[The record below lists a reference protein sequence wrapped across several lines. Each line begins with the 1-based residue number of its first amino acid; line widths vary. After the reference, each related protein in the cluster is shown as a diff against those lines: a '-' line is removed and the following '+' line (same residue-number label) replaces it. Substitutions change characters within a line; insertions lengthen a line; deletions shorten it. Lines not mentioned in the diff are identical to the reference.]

1 MKKERHQAALGAAI
15 DVPHLPLH
23 SSLLQAAY
31 RHLPRS
37 LSRQIMLLTTLCLMV
52 SILSYG
58 AYTAQKQTDL
68 LRTTITTHMA
78 ALAQNLATVDA
89 QFLLVDD
96 LVSIESVSMQ
106 TAATPSVLLLE
117 VMDTSGKLLS
127 EVVYEKGHAAPR
139 FSHATR
145 QVPKIAQPITLI
157 EKPLA
162 NTIQAERRSAWH
174 PIIAGSLVGWVRV
187 SYQLDSLN
195 QAAIAIWTQAILVI
209 VLALGVMLGLLTLL
223 LRPPM
228 RALALATQFATDLDH
243 ALGAKID
250 VSSEATEIQ
259 ALGSALN
266 QVSARLFAQN
276 RALNNQKFAL
286 DQHAIVS
293 ITDLNGTICY
303 ANDFF
308 CEITG
313 YLRSELVGKNHRIIN
328 SGFHSDA
335 FFKAL
340 WATVTSGKV
349 WHGAIKN
356 RSKNGKHYWVDSTIV
371 PLLDAEGIP
380 EQYIAIR
387 TDITEIKD
395 FESSLQE
402 AKANAEAATLAK
414 SQFLANMSHEIRT
427 PMNAILGMLKLLK
440 NTELSTQQLDYTSK
454 TEGAAQSL
462 LGLLND
468 ILDFSKMEAGKMELN
483 PEPFRVDRLLRDLA
497 VVLSAN
503 VGAKQLEVL
512 FDIDPATPKGLV
524 GDMLRLRQVLINLAG
539 NAIKFTATG
548 EVVVQIKVL
557 AKVGIDTTLHI
568 SIRDSGI
575 GISAENQQH
584 IFDGFS
590 QAEAST
596 TRRFGGTGLGLS
608 ICKRLV
614 EMMGGQLML
623 DSEPSKGSTFHF
635 TLTLPATEEL
645 PNDADQPYLPRSSL
659 ENLQV
664 LVVDD
669 HATAREM
676 MLNMVRSLGW
686 QADEARGG
694 GEALA
699 MVEARANTAQAGYQ
713 VIFMDWKMPDIDGW
727 EVSLRIRQMSL
738 IADAPIIVMVTT
750 HGRELLA
757 QRSSEEQAAL
767 NGFLV
772 KPVTASMLFDA
783 VVDAKVGLLNQQVS
797 VPRTAGGKP
806 QRLAG
811 LHVLVVEDNLLNQQV
826 AQELLNAEGA
836 QVELAANGQLGID
849 AITKTPR
856 PFDVVLMDLQMPIM
870 DGYTATH
877 IIRHGMGL
885 TALPIIAM
893 TANAMASDREA
904 CLAAG
909 MNDHIGK
916 PFDLAHLVN
925 ILQSQVRH
933 AHRQVAASLVD
944 ASRSVIE
951 NVLPKEDEVDTV
963 GALERLGNN
972 TALYARVLQ
981 SFLVEISNVPDQL
994 DALLHA
1000 GNQAEACRLMHTV
1013 KGLSATV
1020 GASYLAAVA
1029 KNAENTLKQAADTF
1043 AGDDLAA
1050 QIRVAVISSTKVI
1063 TQVAQGTAPPAMV
1076 MTEQGLDTQQLV
1088 VDIQELHVLL
1098 RCSDMLAFDVHAR
1111 LQKTHA
1117 RTAAGE
1123 LKALYD
1129 AMGAFDFMRG
1139 LKQCETLLQKYG
1151 ALN

>member
-1 MKKERHQAALGAAI
+1 MILIKKNPRQAALNAGI
-15 DVPHLPLH
+15 DLPHSPLQN
-23 SSLLQAAY
+23 SWLNAVRSY
-31 RHLPRS
+31 LPRS
-37 LSRQIMLLTTLCLMV
+37 LSRQIMLLSTLCLMV
-52 SILSYG
+52 SILGYG

-68 LRTTITTHMA
+68 LRTTITMHMA
-78 ALAQNLATVDA
+78 ALAQHLATVA
-89 QFLLVDD
+89 GQFLLVDD
-96 LVSIESVSMQ
+96 SVSIELVSMQ
-106 TAATPSVLLLE
+106 TATSPSVLLVE
-117 VMDTSGKLLS
+117 VMDASGKLLS
-127 EVVYEKGHAAPR
+127 EVAYEKEHAVPK
-139 FSHATR
+139 FSKETR
-145 QVPKIAQPITLI
+145 QVPKTAQALTLF

-162 NTIQAERRSAWH
+162 NRVQVERYSAWH

-187 SYQLDSLN
+187 TYQLDSLE
-195 QAAIAIWTQAILVI
+195 QAAIAIWAQALLVV
-209 VLALGVMLGLLTLL
+209 VLAMMLMLGLLTLL

-228 RALALATQFATDLDH
+228 RALQQATQFATDLDH
-243 ALGAKID
+243 SLGAKID
-250 VSSEATEIQ
+250 VSNEATEIQ

-313 YLRSELVGKNHRIIN
+313 YLRSELIGKNHRIIN
-328 SGFHSDA
+328 SGFHSAA
-335 FFKAL
+335 FFETL
-340 WATVTSGKV
+340 WATISSGKV

-356 RSKNGKHYWVDSTIV
+356 RSKNGEHYWVDSTIV
-371 PLLDAEGIP
+371 PLLDADGIP

-395 FESSLQE
+395 FEFSLQE
-402 AKANAEAATLAK
+402 AKATAEAATLAK

-440 NTELSTQQLDYTSK
+440 NTELSHQQLDYTSK

-483 PEPFRVDRLLRDLA
+483 PEPFRVDRLLRDLS

-503 VGAKQLEVL
+503 IGLKPLEVL
-512 FDIDPATPKGLV
+512 FDIDPATPKGMI
-524 GDMLRLRQVLINLAG
+524 GDMLRLRQILINLAG
-539 NAIKFTATG
+539 NAIKFTAAG
-548 EVVVQIKVL
+548 EVVIQIKVL

-614 EMMGGQLML
+614 EMMGGELML
-623 DSEPSKGSTFHF
+623 DSELDQGSDFHF
-635 TLTLPATEEL
+635 TLTMPATDEL
-645 PNDADQPYLPRSSL
+645 PKDADQPYLPTPAL
-659 ENLQV
+659 GNLRV

-676 MLNMVRSLGW
+676 MMNMVRSLGW
-686 QADEARGG
+686 QASEAKGG
-694 GEALA
+694 FEALA
-699 MVEARANTAQAGYQ
+699 MVEAANAAQSYQ

-727 EVSLRIRQMSL
+727 ETSLRIRQMAL
-738 IADAPIIVMVTT
+738 TADAPIIVMVTT

-757 QRSSEEQAAL
+757 QKSREEQAAL

-772 KPVTASMLFDA
+772 KPVTASMLLDA
-783 VVDAKVGLLNQQVS
+783 VTEAKTYLLNPQEIP
-797 VPRTAGGKP
+797 PRMLGIKP

-836 QVELAANGQLGID
+836 LVELAANGRLGID
-849 AITKTPR
+849 AIAKAPR

-885 TALPIIAM
+885 TTLPIIAM

-916 PFDLAHLVN
+916 PFDLAHMVN

-933 AHRQVAASLVD
+933 AHRQVAANLVD
-944 ASRSVIE
+944 VAATVIE
-951 NVLPKEDEVDTV
+951 DVLPNEDDVDRA

-972 TALYARVLQ
+972 TALYTRVLQ
-981 SFLVEISNVPDQL
+981 SYLEEISRIPDQL
-994 DALLHA
+994 DALFQA
-1000 GNQAEACRLMHTV
+1000 DNYAEASRLMHTL

-1020 GASYLAAVA
+1020 GATYLAAVA
-1029 KNAENTLKQAADTF
+1029 KHAETVLKQAAPSTES
-1043 AGDDLAA
+1043 LST
-1050 QIRVAVISSTKVI
+1050 QIRAAVLSTTRILSQMAVSPQIAI
-1063 TQVAQGTAPPAMV
+1063 TESA
-1076 MTEQGLDTQQLV
+1076 LDTQQLLA
-1088 VDIQELHVLL
+1088 DIQELHVLL
-1098 RCSDMLAFDVHAR
+1098 RGSDMLAFDVHAR

-1117 RTAAGE
+1117 RTAASE

-1129 AMGAFDFMRG
+1129 AMGAFDFSRG